1 MQHAQKIATCC
12 YCGSR
17 TVLNLAGRTRHE
29 LACGRCGAPLRV
41 MKSLR
46 ADAPFEARPVERA
59 RPYPDPRDERARPD
73 HRRRRKPKPL
83 AARLLD
89 LAEDVFDAFD

>member
-41 MKSLR
+41 MRSLR
-46 ADAPFEARPVERA
+46 ADAPFEPRPIER
-59 RPYPDPRDERARPD
+59 RESYPEPRGY
-73 HRRRRKPKPL
+73 RRRKPKPL
-83 AARLLD
+83 AARLVD
-89 LAEDVFDAFD
+89 LAEDMFDAFD

>member
-17 TVLNLAGRTRHE
+17 TVLNLAGRARHE

-46 ADAPFEARPVERA
+46 ADAPFDARPIER
-59 RPYPDPRDERARPD
+59 REPHPEPRGY
-73 HRRRRKPKPL
+73 RRRKPKPL